1 MLDFN
6 FKNTKQNETKMM
18 KLLELVKLKT
28 EMFQT
33 EKKSSDFYDDTDE
46 RCCCVSDLILNY
58 D

>member
-6 FKNTKQNETKMM
+6 FKNIKQNETKMM

-33 EKKSSDFYDDTDE
+33 EEKI
-46 RCCCVSDLILNY
+46 V
-58 D
+58 

>member
-6 FKNTKQNETKMM
+6 LKNTKQNETKMM

-33 EKKSSDFYDDTDE
+33 EEKI
-46 RCCCVSDLILNY
+46 V
-58 D
+58 

>member
-6 FKNTKQNETKMM
+6 FNYRTKLNRNDEL
-18 KLLELVKLKT
+18 LLELVKLKT

-33 EKKSSDFYDDTDE
+33 EKKSSDFHDETDE
-46 RCCCVSDLILNY
+46 QCCFVSDLILNY

>member
-33 EKKSSDFYDDTDE
+33 EEKI
-46 RCCCVSDLILNY
+46 V
-58 D
+58 